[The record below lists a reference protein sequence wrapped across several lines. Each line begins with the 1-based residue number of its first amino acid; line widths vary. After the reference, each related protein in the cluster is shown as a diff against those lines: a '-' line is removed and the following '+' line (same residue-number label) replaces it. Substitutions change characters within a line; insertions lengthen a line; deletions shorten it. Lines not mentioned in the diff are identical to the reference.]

1 MRDSVAITYNALSTL
16 ITSQAFF
23 VGLDKNKSDL
33 EKVAFIFGGD
43 TQI

>member
-1 MRDSVAITYNALSTL
+1 MRDSVAITYNALSAL